1 MKSVSSRTGVFR
13 SVVTVGYDSSNY
25 IHDREN
31 MGGGGDAC
39 TTNPYIYMCK
49 LFSKRMFYWP
59 AIISIE
65 TLFRLVSISSS
76 FKNTSLHYA
85 SCSLICVDIAN

>member
-1 MKSVSSRTGVFR
+1 MYSGAWSQSVMIRLIIFMIAKTWG
-13 SVVTVGYDSSNY
+13 GGGGGGGD
-25 IHDREN
+25 
-31 MGGGGDAC
+31 GGGDAC